1 MLRARGLLLH
11 FTDLWRTGNESII
24 IPKSFQCYLFNAE
37 KDLVPGG
44 VKRSLDFIMVQVCV
58 RACAPHKANLL
69 AVPRLISGRRRDSMT
84 LSGHKMLSDRVEA
97 TYSRKWVAESFQ
109 ICEYFL

>member
-1 MLRARGLLLH
+1 M
-11 FTDLWRTGNESII
+11 
-24 IPKSFQCYLFNAE
+24 
-37 KDLVPGG
+37 PGG

-97 TYSRKWVAESFQ
+97 AYSRTWADES
-109 ICEYFL
+109 YSKL